1 MHRGKNPREK
11 FSKQG
16 LKALLSYCKNYKI
29 YIIFA
34 GIFAGISAI
43 FTVIGP
49 SLISKIT
56 ETIEKGISQF
66 GININIARVTK
77 IGLLLVGMY
86 LVGMI
91 LGYLQSYLM
100 NNVSCKLGKSM
111 RTEITQKINK
121 IPLKYFDS
129 HNFGDTLSRVT
140 NDVDTISQSLNM
152 SIGTLVSATITLL
165 GCVIMMFITEW
176 RMALTAIISS
186 MLGMGIMAVIIKKSQ
201 KHFVLRQESLAKVNA
216 HIEEYFAGQNIVR
229 AYNSEDKALE
239 KFNYNNDILK
249 QHTFKAEFLS
259 GLMMPIMSFIGN
271 LGYVCVCI
279 VGAVLAFNGTIN
291 FSVVIAFMIYVRLFT
306 SPLGQLGQGMANIQS
321 AVAASERVSQFL
333 QEEELSDETNKTR
346 ILTEIKGDV
355 EFKNIV
361 FGYSKDKQII
371 HDFSTSIKAGQKVA
385 IVGPTGAGKT
395 TIVNLLM
402 RFYELD
408 GGSIT
413 IDGVNTADITRENV
427 HKAFGMVLQDTW
439 LFDGTIRENLT
450 YGKKTSDED
459 LLRICEDCGLK
470 HFIETLPN
478 GLDTVLDD
486 SLVVSAGQKQLLT
499 IARAMVENAPMLI
512 LDEATSS
519 VDTRT
524 EIKIQNAM
532 DKLTKGRTSFVI
544 AHRLS
549 TIKNADKI
557 IYMKDGD
564 IKETGTHDEL
574 IKQNGLYAELY
585 NSQFAN
591 M

>member
-186 MLGMGIMAVIIKKSQ
+186 MLGMVIMAVIIKKSQ

>member
-29 YIIFA
+29 YIISA

-49 SLISKIT
+49 NLISKIT

-165 GCVIMMFITEW
+165 GCVVMMFITEW
-176 RMALTAIISS
+176 RMAFTAIISS
-186 MLGMGIMAVIIKKSQ
+186 MLGMVIMAVIIKKSQ

-333 QEEELSDETNKTR
+333 QEEELSDESNKTK
-346 ILTEIKGDV
+346 ILTEINGDV